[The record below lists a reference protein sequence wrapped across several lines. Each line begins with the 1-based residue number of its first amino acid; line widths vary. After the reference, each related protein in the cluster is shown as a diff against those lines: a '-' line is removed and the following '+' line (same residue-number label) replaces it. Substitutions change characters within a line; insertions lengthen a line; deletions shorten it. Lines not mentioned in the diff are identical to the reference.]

1 MVSPEDVQKQ
11 IRDLRYL
18 PASAELRGAV
28 VDASTDVKTLV
39 RNLRSVVASD
49 PALCAKILQV
59 ANSEVYGH
67 PRQIGTLDFAL
78 MVIGFD
84 AASEI
89 LIGIRLVS
97 SLNRELAAAQCLK
110 GMVRHS
116 VSTALLSENIAR
128 ATRYPVTGEAF
139 VAGLLHDVGLLV
151 LSQVRRGELERARD
165 ITKQTDT
172 SFIAAEERVLG
183 FTHAEVGG
191 WLSDAWGFPA
201 RISEAIAFHHTPS
214 GARRYRQLTGI
225 VHLADALSPR
235 LTRGTPLWERA
246 PGPLEEFLG
255 SAGLGDPKVLEEVLS
270 RASAEL
276 ASRSELESTLAQTE
290 E

>member
-1 MVSPEDVQKQ
+1 MVSPEEVRKQ
-11 IRDLRYL
+11 ISELRYL
-18 PASAELRGAV
+18 PATGGVQAPV
-28 VDASTDVKTLV
+28 VDTSVDVKTLV
-39 RNLRSVVASD
+39 RHLRFVVASD

-97 SLNRELAAAQCLK
+97 SLNRDLASTHCLK
-110 GMVRHS
+110 GMTTHS

-151 LSQVRRGELERARD
+151 LGQVRRGELERARE
-165 ITKQTDT
+165 ITKQTDI
-172 SFIAAEERVLG
+172 SFMAAEERVLG
-183 FTHAEVGG
+183 FTHADVGG
-191 WLSDAWGFPA
+191 WFSDAWGIPP
-201 RISEAIAFHHTPS
+201 RISEAIACHHAPS
-214 GARRYRQLTGI
+214 NAHRSGELASI

-235 LTRGTPLWERA
+235 LTHGTPLWEHEA
-246 PGPLEEFLG
+246 PPLDQLLG
-255 SAGLGDPKVLEEVLS
+255 CTSLGDPQILEEVLA
-270 RASAEL
+270 RASADL
-276 ASRSELESTLAQTE
+276 ASRTDTESTLAYTE